1 MAKKKS
7 KNKKNEI
14 QTVNSVVRT
23 ARHIWLAGL
32 GAFIAAEEEG
42 SKLFEILV
50 KHGEEVE
57 GHTKKIAEGKV
68 DAMKDKVE
76 SAVEEMRDKTTDT
89 WEGLEQVFE
98 DRVARVL
105 NRLGV
110 PTQEDVEEL
119 DKHIQNLTKNIK
131 NLTDT
136 NPNEYGS
143 T

>member
-1 MAKKKS
+1 MAKKKL
-7 KNKKNEI
+7 KNKKNEA
-14 QTVNSVVRT
+14 QAVNTVVHT
-23 ARHIWLAGL
+23 ARQIWLAGL
-32 GAFIAAEEEG
+32 GAFVAAEEEG
-42 SKLFEILV
+42 GKLFEVLV

-57 GHTKKIAEGKV
+57 GHTKKIAESKV
-68 DAMKDKVE
+68 GVMKGKVE
-76 SAVEEMRDKTTDT
+76 SAVEEMKDKTTDT

-119 DKHIQNLTKNIK
+119 GQHIENLTKNI
-131 NLTDT
+131 NDLL
-136 NPNEYGS
+136 ES